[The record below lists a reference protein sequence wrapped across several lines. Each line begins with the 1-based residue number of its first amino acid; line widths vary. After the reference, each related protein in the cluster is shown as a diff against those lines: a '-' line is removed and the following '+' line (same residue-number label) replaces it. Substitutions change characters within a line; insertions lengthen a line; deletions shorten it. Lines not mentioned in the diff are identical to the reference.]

1 MTHLEVHR
9 SLVRLFLFGLVG
21 LVLLLASF
29 DIMWVHSFSTPP
41 ETRDGKLT
49 TTGQNQRR
57 ADYLWGIPMLIS
69 GSVLFGY
76 AVGTLLRRD
85 PVLVLRED
93 GVEFRVGAPGSDAA
107 FVPWRDIRDVYSAA
121 DPDPDGGAATDVVV
135 FDLAESNGLP
145 DQPWDAQWDG
155 SRLKVNAT
163 AWEQHSEEV
172 VVHARVAME
181 AAHRNHIEETGDG

>member
-9 SLVRLFLFGLVG
+9 SPVRLFLFGLVG

-41 ETRDGKLT
+41 ESRDGVLT
-49 TTGQNQRR
+49 STGQNQRR
-57 ADYLWGIPMLIS
+57 ADYLWGIPMLIA

-76 AVGTLLRRD
+76 AVGTLLRRE
-85 PVLVLRED
+85 PVLVLRDD
-93 GVEFRVGAPGSDAA
+93 GVEFRVGTPGSEAA
-107 FVPWRDIRDVYSAA
+107 FLSWQDIRDIYSAA
-121 DPDPDGGAATDVVV
+121 DPDPDGGRATDVVV
-135 FDLAESNGLP
+135 FDLVRSNGLP

-163 AWEQHSEEV
+163 SWEQHSEEV

-181 AAHRNHIEETGDG
+181 AAHRNHIEDTGDG